1 MRPLARFLRGKTLPR
16 RLQRFRPESQH
27 GELDQM
33 LGESQAVLRQFGAE
47 ERLLPQR
54 GRIPFIRGVTQSQ
67 RRRHAENRAES
78 ATGSEKRRRG
88 SSGHRN
94 PRGAQH
100 QQLRQIFRLVKG
112 KATFLQACICHRYFS
127 QIRSEGM
134 KRIVNVYTH
143 GKEADF
149 VLYHSLLL
157 CLLSLSYS
165 PIF

>member
-88 SSGHRN
+88 SSGRRN

-100 QQLRQIFRLVKG
+100 QQLRPILPTRQRQSHVSAGLHLSSIFL
-112 KATFLQACICHRYFS
+112 TNS
-127 QIRSEGM
+127 QRRNEEN
-134 KRIVNVYTH
+134 RQ
-143 GKEADF
+143 
-149 VLYHSLLL
+149 
-157 CLLSLSYS
+157 CLHAW
-165 PIF
+165 